1 MSMARVEQIPDL
13 SASAVS
19 ARRARPLGKLTNSL
33 LGKLFLLLLV
43 FVTVP
48 VILYS
53 EFRQADAEKRRLL
66 LESARAQGRL
76 VAESLRPLLE
86 REDLSPLTELKEA
99 IAPFATDHAGIKVLY
114 RPANQAAPEDF
125 FFVAAEPPA
134 PTAKL
139 DRERDELIQR
149 GVIDHLAESCAIDVP
164 IALRHRDE
172 AGEEELLTSI
182 TPVNTV
188 NGCWAIITSHTS
200 SEMLGTAIDQP
211 YWKTIEVRV
220 AAAIYFG
227 MAVFTFGLFYSI
239 WRGLM
244 RFRHLARR
252 IGQGRAETVR
262 FAAQNEVPELTI
274 VAEEFDRM
282 TDVLRDSADSLRRA
296 AEDNAHAFKTPIA
309 IMRQSLEPLDRLVP
323 SESRRGRRA
332 LEVLEESIDRL
343 DYLVASARRL
353 DQATA
358 ELLDS
363 PREKVN
369 FSRLLERMVAAY
381 GSSFARH
388 SLTVGGAIQPELVV
402 RASEDMLE
410 TVLENLID
418 NAMEVSPPAGE
429 MVIDLIRDGVWAQL
443 SVRDRGPGVRSEDL
457 DRIFERYV
465 SLRPKTKDAEG
476 ASPLGSSHGG
486 GHMGIGL
493 WIVRRNVQ
501 ALGGSVWAENRSGG
515 GLAVIMRLPVADQR

>member
-1 MSMARVEQIPDL
+1 MSMARVEPIPDR
-13 SASAVS
+13 STSAVS
-19 ARRARPLGKLTNSL
+19 PRRVRPLGKLANSL

-76 VAESLRPLLE
+76 IAESLRPLLE
-86 REDLSPLTELKEA
+86 RQNLSPLTELNAA
-99 IAPFATDHAGIKVLY
+99 IAPFATDQAGIKVLY
-114 RPANQAAPEDF
+114 RPANEGALEDF
-125 FFVAAEPPA
+125 FFVAAQPPA
-134 PTAKL
+134 PTARL
-139 DRERDELIQR
+139 DRERDQLIRR
-149 GVIDHLAESCAIDVP
+149 GVMDHLAESCAIDVP

-172 AGEEELLTSI
+172 TGEEELLTSI
-182 TPVNTV
+182 TPVTTAS
-188 NGCWAIITSHTS
+188 GCWAVITSQTS
-200 SEMLGTAIDQP
+200 GEMLGTAIDQP

-244 RFRHLARR
+244 RFRDLARR

-262 FAAQNEVPELTI
+262 FAAQNEVPELTV

-323 SESRRGRRA
+323 EDSRRGRRA
-332 LEVLEESIDRL
+332 VEVLEESIDRL

-369 FSRLLERMVAAY
+369 LSRLLERMVAAY
-381 GSSFARH
+381 GDSFASH
-388 SLTVGGAIQPELVV
+388 ALTVGGAIEREIVV

-410 TVLENLID
+410 TVLENVID
-418 NAMEVSPPAGE
+418 NAAEVSPAGGE
-429 MVIDLIRDGVWAQL
+429 VVIDLIRNGAAAQL
-443 SVRDRGPGVRSEDL
+443 SVRDRGPGVRPEDL
-457 DRIFERYV
+457 ERIFERYI
-465 SLRPKTKDAEG
+465 SLRSKPRDGG
-476 ASPLGSSHGG
+476 AGAA
-486 GHMGIGL
+486 HMGIGL

-501 ALGGSVWAENRSGG
+501 ALGGRVWAENRAGG
-515 GLAVIMRLPVADQR
+515 GLAVIMRLPVVDQR